1 MLRTQIPQRVQLLS
15 CHLIPSDESLRIAHY
30 ESVWKLHVVDDD
42 KSGDSSLLGG
52 CCGLGE
58 GLRAVL
64 VDCAEVDFARSVPY
78 DYYFAVSEKRGC
90 GALSR
95 QLTVTNAAILCA
107 NCPKHSLSIP
117 AYRLHIPSKH
127 QKLTSRRSKDR

>member
-1 MLRTQIPQRVQLLS
+1 MLCTQVPQRIQLLS
-15 CHLIPSDESLRIAHY
+15 CHLIPSDKSLRVAHY
-30 ESVWKLHVVDDD
+30 ESVCGLHVVDDD
-42 KSGDSSLLGG
+42 KSGDSSLLWSRS
-52 CCGLGE
+52 GLGE

-64 VDCAEVDFARSVPY
+64 IDSAEVDLTGSVPY
-78 DYYFAVSEKRGC
+78 DYYFAVSEKSGC

-127 QKLTSRRSKDR
+127 